1 MKKTVYLIIIIIL
14 SVFIV
19 ILAGKAITNLSD
31 NNVNTVSENAQENS
45 SDSVFPEGLVTE
57 ETVTMSNEM
66 IEEGLRAMGVLITE
80 EYYFTQVEQY
90 NASKKIAWV
99 FKAESEFTYSYD
111 GVVSA
116 GIDFEQIDVNVD
128 NDNMK
133 ITVSIPE
140 AEIQSVSIDYDSFKI
155 YSEEQSIWNKLSI
168 ADYNTSL
175 TDFEKTA
182 KEKALNMGL
191 IDKANNSA
199 GVVISNFV
207 NSLVDTQEYTVD
219 YVQK

>member
-1 MKKTVYLIIIIIL
+1 M
-14 SVFIV
+14 
-19 ILAGKAITNLSD
+19 
-31 NNVNTVSENAQENS
+31 
-45 SDSVFPEGLVTE
+45 
-57 ETVTMSNEM
+57 
-66 IEEGLRAMGVLITE
+66 
-80 EYYFTQVEQY
+80 
-90 NASKKIAWV
+90 
-99 FKAESEFTYSYD
+99 
-111 GVVSA
+111 SA

-140 AEIQSVSIDYDSFKI
+140 AEIQSVSIDYDSFRI